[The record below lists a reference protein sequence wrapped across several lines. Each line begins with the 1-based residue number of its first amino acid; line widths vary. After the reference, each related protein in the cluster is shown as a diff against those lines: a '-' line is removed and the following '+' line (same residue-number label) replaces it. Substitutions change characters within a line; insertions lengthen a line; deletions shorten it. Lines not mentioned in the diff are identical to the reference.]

1 MCGWWR
7 GLHWGRH
14 CHTLS
19 MLHSTHRCHP
29 QGMTPRRGA
38 HPVAAASAVG
48 AWMESST
55 PRPGCLLQ
63 TPPRRTRGR
72 PADQGRGEVTT
83 PRWLA
88 RGETRILTNSA
99 LHSVRF
105 TKAKGRLGRGEGY
118 EDRHTKTPMHEE
130 TLHCFP
136 LHPSPPF
143 VGKRVVLLACEWCH
157 PSTLLLA
164 HASPE
169 RWMRKCRCSALER
182 TQCTVRRLAAGRS
195 IPGSQALP
203 GAVRVYTCTH
213 GCSTYTDMN
222 RNAQTHTGTQDILS
236 FVDVRFIAYS

>member
-1 MCGWWR
+1 MCVWGGGVWWR

-63 TPPRRTRGR
+63 TPPHRTQGR

-88 RGETRILTNSA
+88 RGETRILTNIA
-99 LHSVRF
+99 VHSVRF
-105 TKAKGRLGRGEGY
+105 TKALGRLGSGEGTRI
-118 EDRHTKTPMHEE
+118 DIQRLPCMRKPCTAFHS
-130 TLHCFP
+130 P
-136 LHPSPPF
+136 LG
-143 VGKRVVLLACEWCH
+143 VRVV
-157 PSTLLLA
+157 PPIKLLLV

-236 FVDVRFIAYS
+236 FVDVRFIAYN